1 MPNEVKVVENSSWDF
16 DDSVNKTKPL
26 VDAHRKLTL
35 ELIRNL
41 YLAQQALINSG
52 YRSDLTSS
60 QMRRGSSTSCQMAQG
75 SHTFEDYLKAIGL
88 PKPTAYRWLF
98 LYDPQED
105 RLLEPE
111 EARARRD
118 QMLEEMFR
126 EIEKHS
132 RKNPDWRP
140 EGWNSQLERA
150 YRKWCSEMKTVSA
163 LEQEGYKQAE
173 LFSRENLRLL
183 AQQLQEDPTPE
194 EMLYQEE
201 LCSRYERIATP
212 LVKVQQQI
220 SIARLVEKAVTLFP
234 SEARAEVARSVA
246 KIIMDMSEKMEDSK

>member
-26 VDAHRKLTL
+26 VDAHHKLTL
-35 ELIRNL
+35 ELIKQL
-41 YLAQQALINSG
+41 FIAQQTLSNQG
-52 YRSDLTSS
+52 VRTDRTSS
-60 QMRRGSSTSCQMAQG
+60 QMERSSLTSGQNEPRF
-75 SHTFEDYLKAIGL
+75 HTFDEFLKAIGL
-88 PKPTAYRWLF
+88 AKTTAYRWLF

-246 KIIMDMSEKMEDSK
+246 KIIMDMSEKMEAN

>member
-1 MPNEVKVVENSSWDF
+1 MTTEIEIIPNWDYKK
-16 DDSVNKTKPL
+16 SVLETK
-26 VDAHRKLTL
+26 DRFQRWGKLTL
-35 ELIRNL
+35 ELVKELHTAQNA
-41 YLAQQALINSG
+41 LANSG
-52 YRSDLTSS
+52 HRSDLTS
-60 QMRRGSSTSCQMAQG
+60 CQNG
-75 SHTFEDYLKAIGL
+75 TRFLTFEDYLSEVGIKRR
-88 PKPTAYRWLF
+88 TAYNWLF

-105 RLLEPE
+105 RLLEPD

-126 EIEKHS
+126 EIEKHA

-150 YRKWCSEMKTVSA
+150 YRKWCSEIKTVSA

-183 AQQLQEDPTPE
+183 AQQLQEDPSPE

>member
-1 MPNEVKVVENSSWDF
+1 MSTEIEIIPNWDYEK
-16 DDSVNKTKPL
+16 SVLETK
-26 VDAHRKLTL
+26 DRFQRWGKLTL
-35 ELIRNL
+35 ELVKELHIARKA
-41 YLAQQALINSG
+41 LANSG
-52 YRSDLTSS
+52 YRSDLTSAHCEP
-60 QMRRGSSTSCQMAQG
+60 RF
-75 SHTFEDYLKAIGL
+75 HTWEEYTQAVGIPLA
-88 PKPTAYRWLF
+88 TAKRWLF

-201 LCSRYERIATP
+201 LCSRYERIVTP

-246 KIIMDMSEKMEDSK
+246 KIIMDMSEKMEAN